1 MDAMI
6 RNTLAA
12 VLVVLAVLG
21 GGAAMLGAHA
31 AALVD
36 TPGPLQRILGPL
48 ATDPELAQLLP
59 ERLGEE
65 LSQQITAQSAVPQLA
80 AGPLRRAVTTSVGAL
95 LDEPGFG
102 TAWEDTIEASRADFT
117 SRLDVAAGPGAEQV
131 TVRLDIAPL
140 LGSGYD
146 ALLASLQ
153 GSALGNLLPAEIQG
167 PPVLL
172 DTGWPQ
178 ADQLATRT
186 LNSWLTVA
194 RGWGWL
200 AAGAVL
206 AAVAGMLLGTRAGRP
221 WLMLAGGGTALVLGA
236 AARAWFT
243 SLGASGAQTSVTELE
258 SLVTH
263 RLLESLAGEFG
274 SVTTTLLG
282 CGIAA
287 LLLGAGWAWWH
298 TRAPADR
305 QEPDAGA

>member
-1 MDAMI
+1 MDTMI

-59 ERLGEE
+59 DRLGEE
-65 LSQQITAQSAVPQLA
+65 LSQRITAQSAVPQLA
-80 AGPLRRAVTTSVGAL
+80 AGPLQRAVATSVGAL

-102 TAWEDTIEASRADFT
+102 TAWEATIEASRADFT
-117 SRLDVAAGPGAEQV
+117 ARLEAAGPGAEQV

-140 LGSGYD
+140 LGSGYN

-178 ADQLATRT
+178 ADQLTTHT

-194 RGWGWL
+194 RGWGWM

-206 AAVAGMLLGTRAGRP
+206 AAVAGMVLGTRTGRP
-221 WLMLAGGGTALVLGA
+221 WLLLAGGGTALVLGA

-243 SLGASGAQTSVTELE
+243 SLGAEGAQTSATELE

-274 SVTTTLLG
+274 SVTTTLLS

-287 LLLGAGWAWWH
+287 LLLGAGWAWWQ
-298 TRAPADR
+298 TRRPADR